1 MGQLCNP
8 LVHPGQNKDVQK
20 IIKKFLIR
28 KKVDEPMEL
37 VTVNKEQE
45 EVKEDNDEK
54 MNEVENEWL
63 IVIKLQVDIFHLS
76 F

>member
-1 MGQLCNP
+1 
-8 LVHPGQNKDVQK
+8 
-20 IIKKFLIR
+20 
-28 KKVDEPMEL
+28 MEL

-63 IVIKLQVDIFHLS
+63 IVIKLQVDKFHLS